1 MELIQL
7 MTQLN
12 LTRQEATIYVALLTE
27 GDLTGYEAAK
37 VTGISRSNTY
47 NSLSTLVEKGGAF
60 VMEGQPVKYSPV
72 SLEEFCDNQIRRLV
86 QTKAQII
93 KLAPEKRQEAE
104 GYITIK
110 GETQIMNKARHMI
123 VEAKER
129 VYLSASD
136 QILETIGSDIQEAI
150 MRGIKMVL
158 ITNPPFILE
167 GATVY
172 HGKKNHHQIGLIADS
187 NNVLTGDIEEGENST
202 CLYSRKKNLVDLF
215 KESMKNEIRLIEI
228 MKGNEII

>member
-27 GDLTGYEAAK
+27 GELNGYEAAK

-47 NSLSTLVEKGGAF
+47 NSLSALVEKGGAF

-86 QTKAQII
+86 QTKTQLM
-93 KLAPEKRQEAE
+93 KLAPEKRREAE

-110 GETQIMNKARHMI
+110 GETHILNKARHMI
-123 VEAKER
+123 SEAKER
-129 VYLSASD
+129 VYLSVSD
-136 QILETIGSDIQEAI
+136 QILETIIPDIGEAI
-150 MRGIKMVL
+150 ARGIKMVL
-158 ITNPPFILE
+158 ITNPPFYLE

-172 HGKKNHHQIGLIADS
+172 YGKKNHYQIGLIADS
-187 NNVLTGDIEEGENST
+187 ANVLTGDIEEGENST

-228 MKGNEII
+228 VKDSES